1 METEK
6 VYAMPF
12 AKIYP
17 MLVDELAKGKV
28 MEKIK
33 RRNKS
38 GRESSLLH
46 TDRECGIILEE
57 TLYGKDKH
65 DERSGYYETP
75 CRLRK
80 RL

>member
-17 MLVDELAKGKV
+17 MLVAKAV
-28 MEKIK
+28 
-33 RRNKS
+33 R
-38 GRESSLLH
+38 
-46 TDRECGIILEE
+46 DRECGIILEK

-75 CRLRK
+75 
-80 RL
+80 

>member
-17 MLVDELAKGKV
+17 MLVAKAV
-28 MEKIK
+28 
-33 RRNKS
+33 R
-38 GRESSLLH
+38 
-46 TDRECGIILEE
+46 DRECGIILKN

-75 CRLRK
+75 CRLCQW
-80 RL
+80 L